1 MVAEVARALPRG
13 LRNNNPGNIDRVAG
27 VRWQGQA
34 DDQSGDPRF
43 VVFTDAKWGIR
54 AICRTLITYQDKRQA
69 ADGSKI
75 DTVAEIVDRWAP
87 PVENNTGAYAEHVAK
102 LLSVGTDDTIDVYD
116 WATMRGLVLAI
127 IEHENGFQ
135 PFDNATI
142 DSGLIAAG
150 LQAPNAVV
158 KKGQSKLAKAV
169 GVAAGAV
176 STAGGTVLTMA
187 PDIVQTLPAARASY
201 EQTTTAL
208 APVAEALPWLR
219 IVVTLAGLTAMGAV
233 LFLAMRERK
242 LRERVE

>member
-1 MVAEVARALPRG
+1 MAVEVARALPRG
-13 LRNNNPGNIDRVAG
+13 LRNKNPGNIDRVAG

-34 DDQSGDPRF
+34 DDQSDDERF

-69 ADGSKI
+69 RDGSKI
-75 DTVAEIVDRWAP
+75 ATVAEIVDRWAP

-150 LQAPNAVV
+150 LQAPSAVV
-158 KKGQSKLAKAV
+158 KKGQGKIAKAV
-169 GVAAGAV
+169 AVAAGAV
-176 STAGGTVLTMA
+176 STAGSLVIGMA
-187 PDIVQTLPAARASY
+187 PDIVSSLPAAKASY

-208 APVAEALPWLR
+208 APLAEAVPWLKV
-219 IVVTLAGLTAMGAV
+219 IVPIAGLIVMGAA
-233 LFLAMRERK
+233 LFLAMRNKKLQERI
-242 LRERVE
+242 E